1 MPGNFLQRQ
10 SPFGEPPRRYGKVD
24 VLHPEAAMEM
34 TDRWRHRAAAVA
46 SSMRIRGTAYN
57 KNIYKGDYPI
67 RGNDTF
73 LRFTG
78 VSDTLAESRTVPTP
92 SGVSAAEPGSIGFF
106 GRDNQNLFA
115 ENVTLSFDIF
125 QGLTAFQPVKQRIKA
140 TLIAN
145 LNRGRSPRRG
155 SSSPTC
161 ARGRSGTTATWRC
174 RSSSTSAS

>member
-1 MPGNFLQRQ
+1 MKAFLFFAALFAAGSVAAQ
-10 SPFGEPPRRYGKVD
+10 PIKIGELNSYKVFPAFLD
-24 VLHPEAAMEM
+24 P
-34 TDRWRHRAAAVA
+34 
-46 SSMRIRGTAYN
+46 YN

-73 LRFTG
+73 LVFTG
-78 VSDTLAESRTVPTP
+78 ISDTLAESRTVPTP

-115 ENVTLSFDIF
+115 ENVELSFDVF

-145 LNRGRSPRRG
+145 FNRVHVAEEGIVKPDVR
-155 SSSPTC
+155 
-161 ARGRSGTTATWRC
+161 
-174 RSSSTSAS
+174 